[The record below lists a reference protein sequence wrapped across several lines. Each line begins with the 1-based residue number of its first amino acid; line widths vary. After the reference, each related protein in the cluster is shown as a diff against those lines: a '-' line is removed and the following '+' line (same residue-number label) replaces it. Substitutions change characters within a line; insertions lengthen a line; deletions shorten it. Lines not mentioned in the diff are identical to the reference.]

1 MIASELRRN
10 KWYKHQLLMNS
21 PALVRFLPKSYR
33 YSSENLWKLLNL
45 YPDII
50 LKPVVGS
57 GGVGIIKVSTVRDGV
72 YHVQTSGVNEKAAG
86 RDALIALITR
96 LKGKRT
102 LIIQYCIQLASV
114 DGKLIDFRYIVQRE
128 KGESKWIITGK
139 HAKIGKKG
147 SVVTN
152 LQQGANVETV
162 RRALQQAHIKNI
174 GKTMADLDYLSLK
187 ASKVFSRTFKA
198 QTIWGYD
205 LAVDVNGRVWMIE
218 ANCTPMV
225 GGFRYL
231 KDRSMYRTIRR
242 YQAMNR
248 KQ

>member
-1 MIASELRRN
+1 
-10 KWYKHQLLMNS
+10 MNS
-21 PALVRFLPKSYR
+21 PALVRFLPKSHR
-33 YSSENLWKLLNL
+33 YSPSNLSKMLNL
-45 YPDII
+45 YPEII

-57 GGVGIIKVSTVRDGV
+57 GGVGIIKVSTASAGV
-72 YHVQTSGVNEKAAG
+72 YHVHTMGHYEKVVG
-86 RDALIALITR
+86 QDALKALINK

-102 LIIQYCIQLASV
+102 LIIQYCIPLAKV
-114 DGKLIDFRYIVQRE
+114 EGKLIDFRYIVQRN

-139 HAKIGKKG
+139 HAKIGKEG

-162 RRALQQAHIKNI
+162 RRALRQANVKNI

-187 ASKVFSRTFKA
+187 ASKVFSRTFGS

-205 LAVDVNGRVWMIE
+205 LAVDVKGKVWMIE
-218 ANCTPMV
+218 ANSTPLV

-231 KDRSMYRTIRR
+231 KDPSMYRTIRR

-248 KQ
+248 QR